1 MTAGRSREGR
11 ARRRGRHSLRLMDHP
26 PQTRRRRLRSLTRLD
41 VSAVSIARREVVWL
55 WSLVSIA
62 AVTLV
67 AVGWP
72 VTASGYGTHPAA
84 AMAFTLVNCAAA
96 ILAMRWPWAGLAASI
111 AGSAALTVVT
121 AGAAPEWPWPW
132 PVTVLL
138 AHCLTVFVLALRH
151 SWYWASSLW
160 LAGAMLTVLAPA
172 ALSDGGHPA
181 AFANGVVLVSLS
193 GGFALF
199 GVLVRLWSLSVL
211 RMEQAE
217 RLSATETGRRRE
229 LEERNRIAREL
240 HDVVA
245 HSMSV
250 ITVQAST
257 ARYRQPGL
265 DEAVQ
270 REFEEIAAS
279 SRRALGEMR
288 GLLGILRG
296 HDDAP
301 TAPLPTLSDVTG
313 LIESTR
319 ASGVAITYREAHP
332 GDGAPEA
339 AGAGDTESADEGDAV
354 PEVVGLTAFRVV
366 QEALS
371 NALRHAPGS
380 AITVTVTDDGHVLR
394 VAVSNTPP
402 DRDDEPTPG
411 ARLGLAGIRERV
423 TALGGTVSAGAT
435 LDGGFQLTAILPVE
449 DPDPIPA

>member
-1 MTAGRSREGR
+1 
-11 ARRRGRHSLRLMDHP
+11 MDHP
-26 PQTRRRRLRSLTRLD
+26 PETPPRPRSLNRLRSLTRLD
-41 VSAVSIARREVVWL
+41 VNAASIARREIVWL

-96 ILAMRWPWAGLAASI
+96 ILAVRWPWAGLGASV
-111 AGSAALTVVT
+111 AGALPLMIVT
-121 AGAAPEWPWPW
+121 AGAGPEWPWPW

-151 SWYWASSLW
+151 SWYWAASLW
-160 LAGAMLTVLAPA
+160 SVGAMLTVWAPA
-172 ALSDGGHPA
+172 VLSDGGHPS

-193 GGFALF
+193 GGFALV
-199 GVLVRLWSLSVL
+199 GVIVRLWSLSVL

-217 RLSATETGRRRE
+217 RLSAAEKSRRRE

-296 HDDAP
+296 HDTAP
-301 TAPLPTLSDVTG
+301 TAPLPGLSDVTA

-319 ASGVAITYREAHP
+319 ASGAEITY
-332 GDGAPEA
+332 DGMYDDA
-339 AGAGDTESADEGDAV
+339 AGDTAADTDDDAGSDPSPDQGV
-354 PEVVGLTAFRVV
+354 GTEVSEVVGLTAFRVV

-380 AITVTVTDDGHVLR
+380 AIAVRISSDGHELR
-394 VAVSNTPP
+394 VVVTNTSPG
-402 DRDDEPTPG
+402 RDDEPTPG

-423 TALGGTVSAGAT
+423 AAIGGTVSAGPT
-435 LDGGFQLTAILPVE
+435 PDGGFELAATLPVE
-449 DPDPIPA
+449 DPDPLPA

>member
-1 MTAGRSREGR
+1 
-11 ARRRGRHSLRLMDHP
+11 MDHP
-26 PQTRRRRLRSLTRLD
+26 HDAPPVPGTAAAPGRGQQGRRGLPSVLRSLTRLD
-41 VSAVSIARREVVWL
+41 LTTISIARREVVWMWTVVL
-55 WSLVSIA
+55 IA
-62 AVTLV
+62 AVTLI

-72 VTASGYGTHPAA
+72 VTAAGYGTHPAA
-84 AMAFTLVNCAAA
+84 AMTWTIVHSAAA
-96 ILAMRWPWAGLAASI
+96 ILAVRWPWAGLGASVV
-111 AGSAALTVVT
+111 GALALMVVT
-121 AGAAPEWPWPW
+121 ANAAPSWPWPW

-151 SWYWASSLW
+151 PWYWAASLW
-160 LAGAMLTVLAPA
+160 SAGAMLTVLAPA
-172 ALSDGGHPA
+172 VIVDDAGASA
-181 AFANGVVLVSLS
+181 VANGVVLVSLS
-193 GGFALF
+193 GGIALV
-199 GVLVRLWSLSVL
+199 GVLVRLWILSVV

-217 RLSATETGRRRE
+217 RLSAAETGRRRE

-270 REFEEIAAS
+270 QEFEEIAAS

-296 HDDAP
+296 HDTAP
-301 TAPLPTLSDVTG
+301 TASLPGLSDVAE

-319 ASGVAITYREAHP
+319 ASGAQITYTGTDLEVP
-332 GDGAPEA
+332 
-339 AGAGDTESADEGDAV
+339 DA
-354 PEVVGLTAFRVV
+354 VGLTAFRVV

-380 AITVTVTDDGHVLR
+380 TITVTVSDEGHDLR
-394 VAVSNTPP
+394 VRVTNSAPE
-402 DRDDEPTPG
+402 RDDEPTPG
-411 ARLGLAGIRERV
+411 ARLGLAGIRERAH
-423 TALGGTVSAGAT
+423 ALGGTVAAGPT
-435 LDGGFQLTAILPVE
+435 PDGGFEITATLPVAE
-449 DPDPIPA
+449 DDDPLLR

>member
-1 MTAGRSREGR
+1 
-11 ARRRGRHSLRLMDHP
+11 MDHP

-84 AMAFTLVNCAAA
+84 AMAFTLVDCAAA
-96 ILAMRWPWAGLAASI
+96 ILAMRWPWAGLSASI
-111 AGSAALTVVT
+111 AGSAALAVVT
-121 AGAAPEWPWPW
+121 AGAPPEWPWPW

-151 SWYWASSLW
+151 SWYWAASLW

-172 ALSDGGHPA
+172 ALSDGGHPS

-296 HDDAP
+296 HDTAP

-319 ASGVAITYREAHP
+319 ASGVEITYREAHP
-332 GDGAPEA
+332 RGTGED
-339 AGAGDTESADEGDAV
+339 AGADADESAV

-380 AITVTVTDDGHVLR
+380 AITVTVTDDGHELR
-394 VAVSNTPP
+394 VAVTNTAP

-423 TALGGTVSAGAT
+423 TALGGVVSAGPT
-435 LDGGFQLTAILPVE
+435 LDGGFEITATLPVE
-449 DPDPIPA
+449 DTDPLPA

>member
-1 MTAGRSREGR
+1 
-11 ARRRGRHSLRLMDHP
+11 MDLP

-55 WSLVSIA
+55 WSLVSVA

-72 VTASGYGTHPAA
+72 VTASGYDTHPAA

-96 ILAMRWPWAGLAASI
+96 ILAMRWPWAGLSASI

-121 AGAAPEWPWPW
+121 AGAPPEWPWPW

-151 SWYWASSLW
+151 SWYWAASLW

-217 RLSATETGRRRE
+217 RLSATEKGRRRE

-265 DEAVQ
+265 DDAVQ

-296 HDDAP
+296 HDTAP

-332 GDGAPEA
+332 GDGVGDA
-339 AGAGDTESADEGDAV
+339 AGPGAAEGATSADRDESEAV

-380 AITVTVTDDGHVLR
+380 AITVAVTDDGHELR
-394 VAVSNTPP
+394 VAVTNTPP

-423 TALGGTVSAGAT
+423 AALGGTVSAGST
-435 LDGGFQLTAILPVE
+435 PDGGFQLSATLPVE
-449 DPDPIPA
+449 DPDPVPA

>member
-1 MTAGRSREGR
+1 
-11 ARRRGRHSLRLMDHP
+11 MDHP
-26 PQTRRRRLRSLTRLD
+26 HTTAPVPGAAPSRGTRYWRLRSLTRLD
-41 VSAVSIARREVVWL
+41 LTTFSIARREVIWMWTV
-55 WSLVSIA
+55 VSIA
-62 AVTLV
+62 AVALV

-72 VTASGYGTHPAA
+72 VTVSGYGTHPAV
-84 AMAFTLVNCAAA
+84 AMTLTIVHCAAA
-96 ILAMRWPWAGLAASI
+96 ILAVRWAWAGLGAS
-111 AGSAALTVVT
+111 APTALLLMVVT
-121 AGAAPEWPWPW
+121 APAAPLWPWPW

-151 SWYWASSLW
+151 PWYWAAALW

-172 ALSDGGHPA
+172 VINHDAGEA
-181 AFANGVVLVSLS
+181 AVANGVVLVSLS
-193 GGFALF
+193 AAVALV
-199 GVLVRLWSLSVL
+199 GVLVRLWILSVV

-217 RLSATETGRRRE
+217 RLSAAETSRRRE

-257 ARYRQPGL
+257 ARYREPGL

-270 REFEEIAAS
+270 QEFEEIAAS

-296 HDDAP
+296 HDTAP
-301 TAPLPTLSDVTG
+301 TAPLPGLSDVAG

-319 ASGVAITYREAHP
+319 ASGASITY
-332 GDGAPEA
+332 
-339 AGAGDTESADEGDAV
+339 AGTDADVPDA
-354 PEVVGLTAFRVV
+354 VGLTAYRLV

-380 AITVTVTDDGHVLR
+380 AVTVTITTDEHDLR
-394 VAVSNTPP
+394 VRVTNSAPE
-402 DRDDEPTPG
+402 RHDEPTPG
-411 ARLGLAGIRERV
+411 ARLGLAGIRERAA
-423 TALGGTVSAGAT
+423 ALGGKVTTGPAP
-435 LDGGFQLTAILPVE
+435 DGGFEISATLPTIEDDDPLLT
-449 DPDPIPA
+449 